1 MIILKKFNNKGFVL
15 VETVVV
21 SAFVLMIFVLI
32 FRNGVPMMEEYKK
45 LENYDDVDSLYAANL
60 VKDIFKMNIYNT
72 NEDIAEEVE
81 DFYLLYDKMFKAD
94 APDYVDLTDCSMWPD
109 LNLCET
115 VKLRTNIT
123 KHDKIFLTHS
133 NPERIKKANVLPN
146 DRRFNAYIDYLSNSY
161 NEDLVTE
168 PLMIIVTRTLEYNNP
183 YLDDKE
189 KEKFEDYKTVKYGS
203 IEFQ

>member
-60 VKDIFKMNIYNT
+60 VKDVIKKDENYSSFLDQIQAGSIN
-72 NEDIAEEVE
+72 
-81 DFYLLYDKMFKAD
+81 
-94 APDYVDLTDCSMWPD
+94 YVDLTDCKKWSD

-123 KHDKIFLTHS
+123 KVDKIFLTHS
-133 NPERIKKANVLPN
+133 DPSRIKGKVLQE
-146 DRRFNAYIDYLSNSY
+146 DRRFNGYIDYLNNSY
-161 NEDLVTE
+161 NEELVTD
-168 PLMIIVTRTLEYNNP
+168 PYMIIITRTLEYNNP
-183 YLDDKE
+183 YLDEALDENGNKQE
-189 KEKFEDYKTVKYGS
+189 VENFENDKTVKYGS
-203 IEFQ
+203 IGFQ